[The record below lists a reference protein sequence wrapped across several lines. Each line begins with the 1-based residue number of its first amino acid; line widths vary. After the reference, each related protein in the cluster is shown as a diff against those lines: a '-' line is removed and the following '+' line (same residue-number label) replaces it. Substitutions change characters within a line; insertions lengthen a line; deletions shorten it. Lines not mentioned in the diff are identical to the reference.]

1 MEAPLLVFLC
11 TTLQRE
17 IGELKPTRD
26 CSLFPSLSL
35 SLFPSLSLGAGGGL
49 RSVQFLDCHR
59 DLVNI
64 MATVIAK
71 GDLSPSSSPP
81 PPNDLIVRWAN
92 AMAGKRNKDNI
103 SREGT
108 CSPSLLSPRRVYD
121 HPDQARVL
129 IYLDVQINVVRGCVG
144 EPFWFHLPIFSYFVA
159 FNEI

>member
-26 CSLFPSLSL
+26 C

-71 GDLSPSSSPP
+71 GDLSPSSPP

-108 CSPSLLSPRRVYD
+108 CAAAALPFSSLEEYMTIPTRHV
-121 HPDQARVL
+121 
-129 IYLDVQINVVRGCVG
+129 
-144 EPFWFHLPIFSYFVA
+144 F
-159 FNEI
+159 